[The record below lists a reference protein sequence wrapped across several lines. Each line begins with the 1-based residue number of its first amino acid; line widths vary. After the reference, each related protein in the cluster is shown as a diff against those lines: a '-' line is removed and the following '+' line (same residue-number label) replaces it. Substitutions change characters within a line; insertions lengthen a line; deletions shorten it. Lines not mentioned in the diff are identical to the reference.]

1 MNRAKETLY
10 KYQED
15 LERQQREEEDQLLTD
30 IRKENLE
37 AVERMEE
44 EFNKEWEKGLQE
56 IARQYEKK
64 ERNIGVSR

>member
-1 MNRAKETLY
+1 MNKAKETLY

-15 LERQQREEEDQLLTD
+15 LEKQQREEEDQLLTD

-64 ERNIGVSR
+64 ERAIGVS